1 MFPLLQVL
9 GDIWPYDQ
17 VLKGWMER
25 REKQNLIVIIYAG
38 GQCGT
43 RDLEKAIQA
52 VDIPVFRMHNIKD
65 FISKYGSNIPKQNRK
80 FLTFHLL
87 LEMVSQVA
95 DHVVVLDSYRDLLS
109 RKISSFFSRLSFN
122 VENILKSDDK
132 NINNKEKIKNG
143 IDENVN
149 YWRSLSPSEQVQL
162 FETKIASSLERKEAL
177 DSELPGIM
185 ETVVF
190 DRTTHSAFVAYPY
203 LRDVFL
209 CKLRYMDKGKCWEK
223 VVSFY
228 LQKHIR
234 FPIHHDNDNDNN
246 LMGEFM
252 GGNKEDYD
260 KFMDAY
266 RSTPMTEKPN
276 LYAMEHD
283 ICFCRYLSEE
293 ERQQHLLS
301 FHTPL

>member
-87 LEMVSQVA
+87 LEMVAQVS
-95 DHVVVLDSYRDLLS
+95 DHVLVLDSYRDLLS

-122 VENILKSDDK
+122 IENILKLEEQDK
-132 NINNKEKIKNG
+132 NFIQG
-143 IDENVN
+143 MDYVD

-162 FETKIASSLERKEAL
+162 FETKIASSLERKEGL
-177 DSELPGIM
+177 DSEVPGIM
-185 ETVVF
+185 ETVAF

-209 CKLRYMDKGKCWEK
+209 CKLRYMDKEKCWEK

-234 FPIHHDNDNDNN
+234 LSLDEKEENN
-246 LMGEFM
+246 RNIM
-252 GGNKEDYD
+252 GGYRNDYD

-266 RSTPMTEKPN
+266 RNTPVTEKRN

-283 ICFCRYLSEE
+283 ICFCRYLSQE

-301 FHTPL
+301 FHTDV

>member
-1 MFPLLQVL
+1 MFPLLEVL
-9 GDIWPYDQ
+9 GNIWPYEQ
-17 VLKGWMER
+17 VLKGWVER

-65 FISKYGSNIPKQNRK
+65 FISKYGSKIPKQNRK

-87 LEMVSQVA
+87 LEMVAQVSN
-95 DHVVVLDSYRDLLS
+95 HVLVLDSYRDLLS

-122 VENILKSDDK
+122 IEHILKCEDP
-132 NINNKEKIKNG
+132 NFNQG
-143 IDENVN
+143 IDNVE

-162 FETKIASSLERKEAL
+162 FETKVASSLERKEGL
-177 DSELPGIM
+177 DSEVPGIM
-185 ETVVF
+185 ETVAF
-190 DRTTHSAFVAYPY
+190 DRTTHSAFLPYPY
-203 LRDVFL
+203 LPHVFL
-209 CKLRYMDKGKCWEK
+209 CKLRYMDKEKCWEK

-234 FPIHHDNDNDNN
+234 LSLENN
-246 LMGEFM
+246 QNIM
-252 GGNKEDYD
+252 GGYINDYN

-266 RSTPMTEKPN
+266 RNTPLAEKRN

-283 ICFCRYLSEE
+283 ACFCRYLSEE

-301 FHTPL
+301 FYNNV